1 MTSRDGDL
9 ITFIGQAACLLIE
22 EVSADAVVIC
32 VTRQRKG
39 QTETYVRPFGNIHA
53 CRGIVEYAYD
63 QMLGEDEEEEQP
75 EETEG
80 TEDADDD

>member
-1 MTSRDGDL
+1 MSDRDAEF
-9 ITFIGQAACLLIE
+9 IAFIGQAACLLIE

-63 QMLGEDEEEEQP
+63 RMVCQEEDEP
-75 EETEG
+75 EEIEG
-80 TEDADDD
+80 TEDNDDE